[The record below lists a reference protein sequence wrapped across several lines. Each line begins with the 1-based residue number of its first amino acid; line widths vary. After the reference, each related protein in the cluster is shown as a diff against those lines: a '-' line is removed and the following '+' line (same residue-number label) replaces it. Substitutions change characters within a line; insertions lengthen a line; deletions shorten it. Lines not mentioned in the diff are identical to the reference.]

1 MSLTTTSLSFAS
13 RPITCSRRLP
23 PFRQI
28 FSTSWRQEDH
38 YKTLGLP
45 HGASKAQIKS
55 HFYRLSKRHHP
66 DVSKDPKSREIFHSV
81 SEAYSVL
88 NNDRERRA
96 YDRSLLHRAPPT
108 PSPYPYSPRSPSSK
122 GPRASYAWE
131 YSNRA
136 RGFAQRKP
144 PPAPDYDYGGA
155 YRRTQSSQ
163 DSPPGQGRPYT
174 PPSYHDVLT
183 GERRRLE
190 DRERE
195 MDRVR
200 NESTVY
206 RAIQLI
212 SFLALSF
219 AIFGGMKSH
228 S

>member
-1 MSLTTTSLSFAS
+1 MLALS
-13 RPITCSRRLP
+13 
-23 PFRQI
+23 
-28 FSTSWRQEDH
+28 
-38 YKTLGLP
+38 
-45 HGASKAQIKS
+45 
-55 HFYRLSKRHHP
+55 
-66 DVSKDPKSREIFHSV
+66 
-81 SEAYSVL
+81 
-88 NNDRERRA
+88 RA

-136 RGFAQRKP
+136 RGSAQRKP
-144 PPAPDYDYGGA
+144 PPAPDYDYSGVHS
-155 YRRTQSSQ
+155 RTQGST
-163 DSPPGQGRPYT
+163 PPGQEKPYT

-190 DRERE
+190 DKERE

-219 AIFGGMKSH
+219 AIFGGMKSPN
-228 S
+228 